1 MYIYRLYD
9 KNKKILYVGKT
20 INNINSRIRSHF
32 TNHKGYKR
40 LNQLWRHKIKYF
52 DYTIVEN
59 EAELGIYEIYL
70 INKLKPEYNLKDKW
84 KGSINFRLPKLQF
97 EDMETAESVA
107 GTYRK
112 NKKIMENKYYEL
124 KRKKEEIKNKIIDV
138 KLNQDYIEQ
147 GYKKMELIKST
158 FHRKRDELIFS
169 LMYFYGL
176 KLSEVRNLKSENI
189 DLKNKT
195 IKIDDRV
202 FKLNKIVVD
211 LLNFFN
217 KKRGFLFISQHNNVI
232 SSRTIQLML
241 REYLDSSPSEIRK
254 DFRKNIIN
262 ENKRLLLGLSDKA
275 YYSGG
280 NRKISY

>member
-40 LNQLWRHKIKYF
+40 LNQLWRRKIKYF

-158 FHRKRDELIFS
+158 IHRKRDELIFS

-202 FKLNKIVVD
+202 FKLNKIIVD

-232 SSRTIQLML
+232 SSRTIQSML

-262 ENKRLLLGLSDKA
+262 ENKKLLLGLSDKA